1 MLNYSTVYVQ
11 IVHNKYSVHNTHSIS
26 QYCRQELWCRFHYGF
41 RLSIGP
47 TSASISIHILWPRPF
62 GEEKEKNYIG
72 TPEWSPPN
80 ADRGLSL
87 DRDRFSCINTLFVSI
102 GTLISSIQKVHE
114 LVYRWQACGA
124 WLEGPSDALNPN
136 ILTLSL
142 NRISCIKSVFTF
154 RKWTWLT
161 KPSVLF
167 DQRCPIHPP
176 WSRNVRLVKNI
187 KSLRNRRRILKYIY
201 LFVEGRSWELEGKI
215 SSG

>member
-1 MLNYSTVYVQ
+1 MSFSL
-11 IVHNKYSVHNTHSIS
+11 
-26 QYCRQELWCRFHYGF
+26 
-41 RLSIGP
+41 RLSAFYRANISSINDDSQSG
-47 TSASISIHILWPRPF
+47 TFSSISIHILWPRPF

-80 ADRGLSL
+80 ADRSMSL
-87 DRDRFSCINTLFVSI
+87 DRDSFSCINTLFVSI

-167 DQRCPIHPP
+167 DQRCPIPTVE
-176 WSRNVRLVKNI
+176 S
-187 KSLRNRRRILKYIY
+187 KY
-201 LFVEGRSWELEGKI
+201 SACKI
-215 SSG
+215 